1 MAPYRQ
7 NAACDFVNNLIYDC
21 YGGLTHDGHQGNVQS
36 PINNYNNY
44 WRKGPSYYRIFPFA
58 NFDMVD
64 YYIKDNYY
72 EGWGLKGHPKYWTD
86 SDTPSWVQFNQ
97 DGGELLSPGRTP
109 PITTTTALECFEP
122 VLNKAGCWPRDR
134 VTKRTIADVKNRT
147 GSWGRNAPMEPSD
160 EWFMKGLTPGKAPVD
175 TDDDGMPDKWE
186 KAHGLDPKNPKDAN
200 KIVPAGASKG
210 NRHRGYTYIEYYI
223 NELADN
229 IVKG

>member
-1 MAPYRQ
+1 
-7 NAACDFVNNLIYDC
+7 
-21 YGGLTHDGHQGNVQS
+21 
-36 PINNYNNY
+36 
-44 WRKGPSYYRIFPFA
+44 
-58 NFDMVD
+58 
-64 YYIKDNYY
+64 
-72 EGWGLKGHPKYWTD
+72 
-86 SDTPSWVQFNQ
+86 
-97 DGGELLSPGRTP
+97 
-109 PITTTTALECFEP
+109 
-122 VLNKAGCWPRDR
+122 
-134 VTKRTIADVKNRT
+134 
-147 GSWGRNAPMEPSD
+147 MEPSD